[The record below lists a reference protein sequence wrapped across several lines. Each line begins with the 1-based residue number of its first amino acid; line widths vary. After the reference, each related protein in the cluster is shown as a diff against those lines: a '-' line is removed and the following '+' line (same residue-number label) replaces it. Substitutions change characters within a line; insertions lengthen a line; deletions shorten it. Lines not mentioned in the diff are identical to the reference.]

1 MKKIKEVLKWSLICL
16 LTGLFGGIIGA
27 LFAHSVSF
35 VTNLRNSNPWL
46 LYLLPVA
53 GLLTVLI
60 YKTLK
65 TTGLGTNNV
74 LKSLKEGEG
83 VSSLLLPA
91 VFSGAVLTH
100 LCGGSA
106 GREGAALQ
114 MGGGFAKFLSKIFKL
129 DNEESKIAV
138 ICGMAAFF
146 SALFGTPLGAGIF
159 VLEVVF
165 NKKLSFKAFIPSL
178 VSSFAAFIV
187 AQGLLVHPERFNTDL
202 PSFSVTLLW
211 KIVILMILSC
221 GVCLIFVNALHFAE
235 HFMKRT
241 FKNHYLKIA
250 VGAIIIIALTFIVGS
265 RDYNGGGLDIV
276 EKVFSHSEVKTEA
289 FLLKILFTAITV
301 AAGFKGGEIVPTIFI
316 GATFGGAAAL
326 ILGLGA
332 PFGAALG
339 VAVLFCGATNCP
351 VATVLLCSE
360 MFGFKGILYFAV
372 ASLIATYLTGKKRLY
387 NV

>member
-27 LFAHSVSF
+27 LFSHSVSF
-35 VTNLRNSNPWL
+35 VTNLRSTYPWL
-46 LYLLPVA
+46 LYFLPVA

-74 LKSLKEGEG
+74 LKSLKEGKG

-165 NKKLSFKAFIPSL
+165 NKKLSFKSFIPSL

-187 AQGLLVHPERFNTDL
+187 AQGLLVHPERFNMTL
-202 PSFSVTLLW
+202 PSFSISLLW
-211 KIVILMILSC
+211 KIAILMILAS

-235 HFMKRT
+235 RFMKRL
-241 FKNHYLKIA
+241 FKNHYLKIT

-351 VATVLLCSE
+351 FATVLLCSE
-360 MFGFKGILYFAV
+360 MFGFKGILYFAA

>member
-1 MKKIKEVLKWSLICL
+1 MKKIKEVLKWGLICL

-35 VTNLRNSNPWL
+35 VTNLRSSNPWL

-65 TTGLGTNNV
+65 TTNVGTNNV

-83 VSSLLLPA
+83 VSALLLPA

-114 MGGGFAKFLSKIFKL
+114 MGGGFAKLLTKLFKL
-129 DNEESKIAV
+129 DKEESKIAV

-165 NKKLSFKAFIPSL
+165 NKKLSLKSFIPSL
-178 VSSFAAFIV
+178 VTSFTAFIV
-187 AQGLLVHPERFNTDL
+187 AQGLLVHPERFNMTL
-202 PSFSVTLLW
+202 PSFSISLMW

-221 GVCLIFVNALHFAE
+221 GVCLIFVHALHFTERSA
-235 HFMKRT
+235 KRI
-241 FKNHYLKIA
+241 FKNYYIKIV
-250 VGAIIIIALTFIVGS
+250 VGGIIVIALTFIVGS

-276 EKVFSHSEVKTEA
+276 EKVFSHSEVKSEA
-289 FLLKILFTAITV
+289 FLLKIIFTAITV

-351 VATVLLCSE
+351 VATVLLCCE
-360 MFGFKGILYFAV
+360 MFGFKGILYFVA

>member
-53 GLLTVLI
+53 GVLTVFI

-65 TTGLGTNNV
+65 TTNVGTNNV

-83 VSSLLLPA
+83 VSALLLPA

-146 SALFGTPLGAGIF
+146 SH
-159 VLEVVF
+159 
-165 NKKLSFKAFIPSL
+165 
-178 VSSFAAFIV
+178 IV
-187 AQGLLVHPERFNTDL
+187 
-202 PSFSVTLLW
+202 
-211 KIVILMILSC
+211 
-221 GVCLIFVNALHFAE
+221 
-235 HFMKRT
+235 
-241 FKNHYLKIA
+241 
-250 VGAIIIIALTFIVGS
+250 
-265 RDYNGGGLDIV
+265 
-276 EKVFSHSEVKTEA
+276 
-289 FLLKILFTAITV
+289 
-301 AAGFKGGEIVPTIFI
+301 
-316 GATFGGAAAL
+316 
-326 ILGLGA
+326 
-332 PFGAALG
+332 
-339 VAVLFCGATNCP
+339 
-351 VATVLLCSE
+351 
-360 MFGFKGILYFAV
+360 
-372 ASLIATYLTGKKRLY
+372 TGKK
-387 NV
+387 

>member
-35 VTNLRNSNPWL
+35 VTNLRSTYPWL

-83 VSSLLLPA
+83 VSALLLPA

-114 MGGGFAKFLSKIFKL
+114 MGGGFAKLLTKIFKL

-187 AQGLLVHPERFNTDL
+187 AQGLLVHPERFNMTL
-202 PSFSVTLLW
+202 PAFSVNLLW
-211 KIVILMILSC
+211 KIAILMILAS
-221 GVCLIFVNALHFAE
+221 GVCLIFVHALHFAE
-235 HFMKRT
+235 RFMKRL
-241 FKNHYLKIA
+241 FKNHYLKIT

-301 AAGFKGGEIVPTIFI
+301 ATGFKGGEIVPTIFI

-351 VATVLLCSE
+351 FATVLLCSE
-360 MFGFKGILYFAV
+360 MFGFKGILYFAA

>member
-27 LFAHSVSF
+27 LFSHSVSF

-46 LYLLPVA
+46 LYFLPVA

-74 LKSLKEGEG
+74 LKSLKEGKG

-165 NKKLSFKAFIPSL
+165 NKKLSFKAFIPS
-178 VSSFAAFIV
+178 AFIV
-187 AQGLLVHPERFNTDL
+187 AQGLLVHPERFNITL
-202 PSFSVTLLW
+202 PAFSVNLLW
-211 KIVILMILSC
+211 KIAILMILAS

-235 HFMKRT
+235 RFMKRL
-241 FKNHYLKIA
+241 FKNHYLKIT

-351 VATVLLCSE
+351 FATVLLCSE
-360 MFGFKGILYFAV
+360 MFGFKGILYFAA

>member
-27 LFAHSVSF
+27 LFSHSVSF

-74 LKSLKEGEG
+74 LKSLKEGKG

-114 MGGGFAKFLSKIFKL
+114 MGGGFAKLLTKIFKL
-129 DNEESKIAV
+129 DNEESRVAV

-187 AQGLLVHPERFNTDL
+187 AQGLLVHPERFNMTL
-202 PSFSVTLLW
+202 PAFSVNLLW
-211 KIVILMILSC
+211 KIAILMILAS

-235 HFMKRT
+235 RFMKRL
-241 FKNHYLKIA
+241 FKNHYLKIT

-351 VATVLLCSE
+351 FATVLLCSE
-360 MFGFKGILYFAV
+360 MFGFKGILYFAA

>member
-27 LFAHSVSF
+27 LFSHSVSF

-46 LYLLPVA
+46 LYFLPVA

-74 LKSLKEGEG
+74 LKSLKEGKG

-187 AQGLLVHPERFNTDL
+187 AQGLLVHPERFNITL
-202 PSFSVTLLW
+202 PAFSVNLLW
-211 KIVILMILSC
+211 KIAILMILAS

-235 HFMKRT
+235 RFMKRL
-241 FKNHYLKIA
+241 FKNHYLKIT

-351 VATVLLCSE
+351 FATVLLCSE
-360 MFGFKGILYFAV
+360 MFGFKGILYFAA

>member
-35 VTNLRNSNPWL
+35 VTNLRSSNPWL
-46 LYLLPVA
+46 LYFLPIA

-60 YKTLK
+60 YQTLK
-65 TTGLGTNNV
+65 TTSLGTNNV
-74 LKSLKEGEG
+74 LKSLKEGDG
-83 VSSLLLPA
+83 VSALLLPA

-114 MGGGFAKFLSKIFKL
+114 MGGGFAKLLSKIFKL
-129 DNEESKIAV
+129 DKEESKIAV

-146 SALFGTPLGAGIF
+146 SALFGTPLGAGFF

-165 NKKLSFKAFIPSL
+165 NKKLSFKSLIPSL
-178 VSSFAAFIV
+178 FASFTAFIV
-187 AQGLLVHPERFNTDL
+187 AQGLLVHPERFYMTL
-202 PSFSVTLLW
+202 PSFSISLIW
-211 KIVILMILSC
+211 KIVILMILTC
-221 GVCLIFVNALHFAE
+221 GVCLVFVNALHFTE
-235 HFMKRT
+235 HFMKRL

-250 VGAIIIIALTFIVGS
+250 VGGLLIIALTFIVGT

-276 EKVFSHSEVKTEA
+276 EKVFSHSEVKSEA

-316 GATFGGAAAL
+316 GATFGGAVAL
-326 ILGLGA
+326 SLGLSV

-351 VATVLLCSE
+351 VATVLLCCE
-360 MFGFKGILYFAV
+360 MFGFKGVLYFA
-372 ASLIATYLTGKKRLY
+372 AAGLIAAYLTGKKRLY